1 MAGSE
6 LKARRLRELVEDRAR
21 GASELARLALEFL
34 SEYAR
39 LCPSEDVGELL
50 RELVHLSSELEAA
63 RPSMVAVENLVGQ
76 WKEALSE
83 AQGRSLEEARALLIG
98 RAESLREGSE
108 RAVESAAAHA
118 SELLD
123 PGTTVLTHSLSSTV
137 RAVFQR
143 VVDRQVRV
151 LFTESRPGL
160 EGHRLAE
167 HLAKLGIPA
176 QLISEAQMGQ
186 FVSQAQ
192 VALTGADAVL
202 GDGSVVNKVGT
213 YLLALAAREHR
224 VPFYVC
230 YESFKRTRR
239 TVEDFELEEM
249 DPAELG
255 CPLLPGI
262 TARNIYFDVT
272 PAYLVSCWIDE
283 KGVHGEFQPPLV

>member
-1 MAGSE
+1 MAGSD

-21 GASELARLALEFL
+21 GASELARLALDFL

-39 LCPSEDVGELL
+39 LYPSDDVGELL
-50 RELVHLSSELEAA
+50 RELALFSSELEAA
-63 RPSMVAVENLVGQ
+63 RPSMVAIENLIGR
-76 WKEALSE
+76 WKEALAE
-83 AQGRSLEEARALLIG
+83 ARGTSLVEARALLVG

-108 RAVESAAAHA
+108 RAVESAAANA
-118 SELLD
+118 GELLD

-143 VVDRQVRV
+143 VAGRDVRV
-151 LFTESRPGL
+151 IFTESRPGL

-167 HLAKLGIPA
+167 QLASLGISA

-202 GDGSVVNKVGT
+202 ADGSVVNKVGT

-230 YESFKRTRR
+230 FESFKRTRR
-239 TVEDFELEEM
+239 KVEDFELEEM
-249 DPAELG
+249 DPTELG
-255 CPLLPGI
+255 CPVLPGI
-262 TARNIYFDVT
+262 SARNIYFDVT
-272 PAYLVSCWIDE
+272 PAYLVSRWIDE
-283 KGVHGEFQPPLV
+283 RGVHEEMRPPSL